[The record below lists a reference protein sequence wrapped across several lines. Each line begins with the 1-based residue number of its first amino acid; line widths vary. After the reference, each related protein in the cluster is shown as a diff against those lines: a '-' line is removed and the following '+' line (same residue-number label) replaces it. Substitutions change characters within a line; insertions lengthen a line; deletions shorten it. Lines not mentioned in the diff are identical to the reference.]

1 MSASCVIYV
10 IDLPK
15 MGAFYEQCFGLVTV
29 ESDDSYRL
37 LESEAW
43 TLTLVKAPSRIAAK
57 VEITSPP
64 RRRTDAPIKLTF
76 AVANIAATRVRAA
89 ELGGQIDAA
98 DTQWVFL
105 GSLRCDGIDPEG
117 NVILLR
123 QFGSPS
129 R

>member
-10 IDLPK
+10 VDLPK

-29 ESDDSYRL
+29 ASDDSYRL

-43 TLTLVKAPSRIAAK
+43 TLTLVKAPSRIAAT
-57 VEITSPP
+57 ITITDPP
-64 RRRTDAPIKLTF
+64 RRRADAPVKLTF
-76 AVANIAATRVRAA
+76 AVRSIATTRARAA
-89 ELGGQIDAA
+89 ELGGQIDSS

-105 GSLRCDGIDPEG
+105 DSLRCDGIDPEG

-123 QFGSPS
+123 QFGSPT